1 MSGRFF
7 IRALQVTAQACAQKW
22 GRQAGD
28 KSISYL
34 TRWAQQR
41 GLSNRSYDLDS
52 LKAEL
57 TRMYQEGKFSKT
69 EWAQI
74 KSRLAQ
80 AVQSRRSPPGS

>member
-1 MSGRFF
+1 MSGRIFM
-7 IRALQVTAQACAQKW
+7 RALQATAQACAQKW

-52 LKAEL
+52 LKSEL
-57 TRMYQEGKFSKT
+57 TRMYQEGKFNKS
-69 EWAQI
+69 EWQQI
-74 KSRLAQ
+74 KTRLAQ
-80 AVQSRRSPPGS
+80 AVKSRRGSGGS